1 MFRILFLRWWLTMA
15 LIAVV
20 GIFAYH
26 LGAFHEM
33 YAADG
38 TYMRFS
44 TFGIYSLFVFASIWC
59 GIKCWELSG
68 VAKKMRRLPESDHK
82 GAINAVRRNA
92 EIGWFAADMCLTLG
106 MIGTVWGFYQMFQGE
121 NLADIDVSNVKSM
134 LALIGQVARG
144 MSTALSTTLVGLIAN
159 AMLKIQFFNL
169 DHALDGVDNE
179 A

>member
-1 MFRILFLRWWLTMA
+1 MA
-15 LIAVV
+15 LITAVGV
-20 GIFAYH
+20 FAYN

-33 YAADG
+33 HAADG
-38 TYMRFS
+38 TYMHFS
-44 TFGIYSLFVFASIWC
+44 TFGIYSLFVFASVWC

-68 VAKKMRRLPESDHK
+68 VAKKLRKLRKGDDTSFHK
-82 GAINAVRRNA
+82 SAIQAVQRNA

-121 NLADIDVSNVKSM
+121 NLADIDVSNAKSM

-144 MSTALSTTLVGLIAN
+144 MSTALSTTLVGLVAN

-169 DHALDGVDNE
+169 DHALDGVKNE
-179 A
+179 T